1 MNAAVTSPAPA
12 PGVPPPQP
20 SPVSGRGGQPGTG
33 AGGHPESGGGGQ
45 PGQPDARA
53 EFWRDAKE
61 LARPALLYQGWVVLM
76 LAIFDLVLA
85 VLQGFS
91 GGAIVILAVLSFCT
105 VLGVTIGQGF
115 AIARLRGSLLG
126 CMSVVW
132 LTLSCLITTPLA
144 ALGPFGGILLAV
156 IWMTPIFVSGGVWSL
171 ASSRALF
178 AAWVPLIY
186 GTGAMFAIVERDG
199 GVSEFEQGNKLA
211 IWSISTAL
219 ILFFTIGLLL
229 AYLVARE
236 RHRLHRWRFGRYA
249 LLAGSIT
256 EKGAARPRLTMLGW
270 VSVVLVGLG
279 LTAGT
284 LVIAPYLFRTGP
296 EEGSGGQSEPQQG
309 QGEPQQGQGEPQQ
322 GQGEPQEGEG
332 EGEGNEM
339 ERAAQ
344 QLAQSVCPLLIG
356 LLLFAGAAAV
366 LARPVRRLVIIEY
379 LRGAPFPVAPTTRIR
394 MGWRLIEIA
403 LGDLGIEA
411 SPSLDASELVRRNT
425 KRLAA
430 LDPELLERLTEAARI
445 RDGVTYGLGI
455 EPGSVERFAKDAERI
470 FVIATN
476 RVELSKE
483 AENVFRDVR

>member
-1 MNAAVTSPAPA
+1 VSAAVTSPPSAPRL
-12 PGVPPPQP
+12 PPPQP
-20 SPVSGRGGQPGTG
+20 SPASGRGGQPG
-33 AGGHPESGGGGQ
+33 SGS
-45 PGQPDARA
+45 QPDARA
-53 EFWRDAKE
+53 EFWRDARE

-76 LAIFDLVLA
+76 LAVFDFVIMVLE
-85 VLQGFS
+85 GFS
-91 GGAIVILAVLSFCT
+91 PEGMVILAVLSFCT
-105 VLGVTIGQGF
+105 ILGVTIGQGL
-115 AIARLRGSLLG
+115 AIARFRGSFLAI
-126 CMSVVW
+126 MSALW
-132 LTLSCLITTPLA
+132 LTLSCFLSYPLA
-144 ALGPFGGILLAV
+144 ALGPFGGIAIAILWL
-156 IWMTPIFVSGGVWSL
+156 TPIFVSGGVWSL

-199 GVSEFEQGNKLA
+199 GVSEFEEGNKLA

-296 EEGSGGQSEPQQG
+296 EEGDGQGQSEPQQG
-309 QGEPQQGQGEPQQ
+309 QGEPQQGR
-322 GQGEPQEGEG
+322 GEPQEGEG
-332 EGEGNEM
+332 EGEEGNEM

-366 LARPVRRLVIIEY
+366 LVRPVRRLVIIEY
-379 LRGAPFPVAPTTRIR
+379 LRAAPFPVAPTTRIR

-411 SPSLDASELVRRNT
+411 SPSLDASELVARNA

-483 AENVFRDVR
+483 AENVFRDVS